1 MALRIIEAGSLIDL
15 IRHRRLGRA
24 RGGATCVLSAT
35 RRSPLDDGVERGE
48 VVTCAECN
56 AELEVI
62 GLDPPRFVL
71 APPEEVDWG
80 E

>member
-1 MALRIIEAGSLIDL
+1 LRRCDVCPECDATVALRG
-15 IRHRRLGRA
+15 
-24 RGGATCVLSAT
+24 
-35 RRSPLDDGVERGE
+35 GVERGE
-48 VVTCAECN
+48 VVSCPDCN

-62 GLDPPRFVL
+62 RVEPPYLVL

>member
-1 MALRIIEAGSLIDL
+1 MCPECNAQV
-15 IRHRRLGRA
+15 
-24 RGGATCVLSAT
+24 VLN
-35 RRSPLDDGVERGE
+35 DGVERGE
-48 VVTCAECN
+48 VITCAECN

-62 GLDPPRFVL
+62 GLDPSRFVL

>member
-1 MALRIIEAGSLIDL
+1 MCPECNAQ
-15 IRHRRLGRA
+15 
-24 RGGATCVLSAT
+24 VVV
-35 RRSPLDDGVERGE
+35 DGDVERGE
-48 VVTCAECN
+48 VITCVECN

-62 GLDPPRFVL
+62 GLDPSRFVL

>member
-1 MALRIIEAGSLIDL
+1 MCPECNATVSL
-15 IRHRRLGRA
+15 GE
-24 RGGATCVLSAT
+24 
-35 RRSPLDDGVERGE
+35 GVERGE
-48 VVTCAECN
+48 VVACPDCN

-62 GLDPPRFVL
+62 GIDPPYLVL

>member
-1 MALRIIEAGSLIDL
+1 MCPECDATVSLEA
-15 IRHRRLGRA
+15 
-24 RGGATCVLSAT
+24 
-35 RRSPLDDGVERGE
+35 GVERGE
-48 VVTCAECN
+48 VVMCPECN

-62 GLDPPRFVL
+62 RLDPPHLVL

>member
-1 MALRIIEAGSLIDL
+1 VCPECDATVALRG
-15 IRHRRLGRA
+15 
-24 RGGATCVLSAT
+24 
-35 RRSPLDDGVERGE
+35 GVERGE
-48 VVTCAECN
+48 VVSCPDCN

-62 GLDPPRFVL
+62 RIDPPYLVL

>member
-1 MALRIIEAGSLIDL
+1 MCPECNAAV
-15 IRHRRLGRA
+15 
-24 RGGATCVLSAT
+24 VLN
-35 RRSPLDDGVERGE
+35 DGVERGE
-48 VVTCAECN
+48 VITCVECN

-62 GLDPPRFVL
+62 GLDPARFVL

>member
-1 MALRIIEAGSLIDL
+1 VCPECDARVVVDEA
-15 IRHRRLGRA
+15 
-24 RGGATCVLSAT
+24 
-35 RRSPLDDGVERGE
+35 VERGE
-48 VVTCAECN
+48 VVSCPECN

-62 GLDPPRFVL
+62 GLDPLRFVL

>member
-1 MALRIIEAGSLIDL
+1 MCPECNAQVTLR
-15 IRHRRLGRA
+15 
-24 RGGATCVLSAT
+24 
-35 RRSPLDDGVERGE
+35 DGVERGE

-62 GLDPPRFVL
+62 GLDPSRFVL